1 MVEYTIGLQC
11 QRGGAKLKWRKT
23 MLTGENKQW
32 ILANVAGKEWT
43 LEEVEGLATP
53 LLTLFWTWASPL
65 DERVRRHSAVRRA
78 FDADMERVKDRVK
91 KVEEDLKKISGDRRS
106 G

>member
-1 MVEYTIGLQC
+1 
-11 QRGGAKLKWRKT
+11 
-23 MLTGENKQW
+23 MLTGEDKQW
-32 ILANVAGKEWT
+32 ILRNVAAKQW

-53 LLTLFWTWASPL
+53 LLTLFWTWGSPL
-65 DERVRRHSAVRRA
+65 DERVRGHSAVRRA
-78 FDADMERVKDRVK
+78 FDADLERVKDRVK